1 MPEPE
6 YEALLRRRRIWGVPP
21 DAVAQI
27 AADCERTQTELRTR
41 MRELEVR
48 LAQVTTQR
56 DEATQSVATLRQ
68 QVEQLAQENAE
79 AAGRPEMVR
88 EEALRFVVDAW
99 AEAQTIREQTRQE
112 SEKIAEAA
120 REEIAAARQALAEER
135 ERHEAEMQDART
147 RHEAEIATLRERR
160 SKAIADLESLAE
172 HLLNQATHIAALKS
186 PGVDTA
192 ITEPISSPAAEAPP
206 PEKATAPPLS
216 SSPPVAAEPV
226 PTPAPMPAVAAPPR
240 ANGGDAEDHLLAKAL
255 DNLEAILS
263 ASRKTNGTG

>member
-21 DAVAQI
+21 DAVEQI
-27 AADCERTQTELRTR
+27 AADCERTQAELRTR

-56 DEATQSVATLRQ
+56 DEATQSVATLRA
-68 QVEQLAQENAE
+68 QVAQLERENAE
-79 AAGRPEMVR
+79 AVGRPEMVR

-99 AEAQTIREQTRQE
+99 AEAQTIREQTRLE
-112 SEKIAEAA
+112 NEKAEIAA

-135 ERHEAEMQDART
+135 GRHEAEMREARA
-147 RHEAEIATLRERR
+147 RHEAEIAALRERR
-160 SKAIADLESLAE
+160 SKAVADLESLAE

-186 PGVDTA
+186 PVA
-192 ITEPISSPAAEAPP
+192 EPAASPTAEAPP
-206 PEKATAPPLS
+206 EKTAAPPLS
-216 SSPPVAAEPV
+216 TSEPIAVA
-226 PTPAPMPAVAAPPR
+226 PAPSTATIPAVAAPPR
-240 ANGGDAEDHLLAKAL
+240 ANGNDAEDHLLAKAL
-255 DNLEAILS
+255 NDLEAILG

>member
-6 YEALLRRRRIWGVPP
+6 YEALVRRRRIWGVPP
-21 DAVAQI
+21 DAVEQI
-27 AADCERTQTELRTR
+27 VADCERTQADLRTR

-56 DEATQSVATLRQ
+56 DEATQSIAALRV
-68 QVEQLAQENAE
+68 QVERLEQENAE
-79 AAGRPEMVR
+79 TAGRPEMVR

-112 SEKIAEAA
+112 NEKTKAAA
-120 REEIAAARQALAEER
+120 REEIAAARQALTEER
-135 ERHEAEMQDART
+135 ERHEAEMQGARA

-192 ITEPISSPAAEAPP
+192 IAEPTASPAVEAPP
-206 PEKATAPPLS
+206 PEKMAAPPPS
-216 SSPPVAAEPV
+216 SSAPISADPV
-226 PTPAPMPAVAAPPR
+226 PTPAPTPAATAPPR

-255 DNLEAILS
+255 DDLEAILS

>member
-21 DAVAQI
+21 DAVEQI
-27 AADCERTQTELRTR
+27 AADCGRTQAELRTR

-56 DEATQSVATLRQ
+56 DEATQSAVTLRE
-68 QVEQLAQENAE
+68 QVERLERENAE
-79 AAGRPEMVR
+79 IVGRPEMMR

-112 SEKIAEAA
+112 IETSEAA
-120 REEIAAARQALAEER
+120 ARAEIAAMRQALAEEQ
-135 ERHEAEMQDART
+135 ERHEVEMQDARA
-147 RHEAEIATLRERR
+147 RHEAEIATLRARR

-186 PGVDTA
+186 PGADTA
-192 ITEPISSPAAEAPP
+192 IAEPTASPAAEAPP
-206 PEKATAPPLS
+206 PVKTAQPLPS
-216 SSPPVAAEPV
+216 SSAPVAAEPV
-226 PTPAPMPAVAAPPR
+226 PAPAPMPAVAAPPP

-255 DNLEAILS
+255 DDLEAILS

>member
-1 MPEPE
+1 MLEPE

-48 LAQVTTQR
+48 LAQAMTQR
-56 DEATQSVATLRQ
+56 DEATQSVAALRQ
-68 QVEQLAQENAE
+68 QVEQLAQENVE

-135 ERHEAEMQDART
+135 ERHEAAMREARA

-186 PGVDTA
+186 PGVDAAIAEPTA
-192 ITEPISSPAAEAPP
+192 SPAAEAPP
-206 PEKATAPPLS
+206 PEKTAAPS
-216 SSPPVAAEPV
+216 SSAPVAAAPG
-226 PTPAPMPAVAAPPR
+226 PTPAPLPAVPPPTR

-255 DNLEAILS
+255 DDLEAILS

>member
-1 MPEPE
+1 MLEPE

-27 AADCERTQTELRTR
+27 AADCERTQMELRTR

-48 LAQVTTQR
+48 LAQAMTQR
-56 DEATQSVATLRQ
+56 DEATQSVVTLRQ

-112 SEKIAEAA
+112 SEKIAAAA
-120 REEIAAARQALAEER
+120 REEVAAARQALAEER
-135 ERHEAEMQDART
+135 ERHEAEMREARA

-186 PGVDTA
+186 PGVDPA
-192 ITEPISSPAAEAPP
+192 IAEPIASPAAEAPP
-206 PEKATAPPLS
+206 LAKTAAPSPS
-216 SSPPVAAEPV
+216 SSAPAAAEPAPATTPISAV
-226 PTPAPMPAVAAPPR
+226 PAPPR

-255 DNLEAILS
+255 DDLEAILS

>member
-6 YEALLRRRRIWGVPP
+6 YEALVRRRRIWGVPP
-21 DAVAQI
+21 DAVEQI
-27 AADCERTQTELRTR
+27 VADCERTRADLRTR

-56 DEATQSVATLRQ
+56 DEATQSIAALRV
-68 QVEQLAQENAE
+68 QVERLEQENAE
-79 AAGRPEMVR
+79 TAGRPEMVR

-112 SEKIAEAA
+112 NEKAEAAA

-135 ERHEAEMQDART
+135 E

-192 ITEPISSPAAEAPP
+192 IAEPAGSPAAEAPP
-206 PEKATAPPLS
+206 PAKTATPPLS
-216 SSPPVAAEPV
+216 SSAPIAAEPV
-226 PTPAPMPAVAAPPR
+226 STPAPTPAATAPPR

-255 DNLEAILS
+255 DDLEAILS